1 MSYHVY
7 ISNAASA
14 FFSHF
19 IMDAATGI
27 LEPQPNIELEAEP
40 GAVAQSPH
48 SSHLFVAL
56 RSAKKLVSY
65 SVNQENGALSQVN
78 SSSLEE
84 GPPYL
89 YVDNSGAYLLSSY
102 YGGGTVAVH
111 AIDSN
116 QHISS
121 EPLQTVATD
130 THAHS
135 IQTDRSNK
143 FAFVP
148 HTNPANSIFQFK
160 FDSETGELTANDPY
174 KVEPATPAGPRHFL
188 FPPRKALLY
197 SVNENCSTI
206 SAHRM
211 DPDQGTLE
219 SFQVVSTLPGGKP
232 VEGNTTA
239 EIDITPDGKFLYG
252 SNRGHNSLALFSIGD
267 DGKLTPI
274 DHFPTEDTQR
284 FFAIDP
290 SGKFI
295 LSVGQA
301 SNGLQSYKIDPESGV
316 LEPLQRFEV
325 GESPLWI
332 TFVKK
337 TE

>member
-65 SVNQENGALSQVN
+65 SVNQENGALTQLN

-174 KVEPATPAGPRHFL
+174 KVEPATPEGPRHFI
-188 FPPRKALLY
+188 FHPRKDLLY
-197 SVNENCSTI
+197 SVNENGSTI

-274 DHFPTEDTQR
+274 DHFPTEDTPR